1 MSNVQ
6 CPKSGAQ
13 VVDASVASRTSN
25 PERPS
30 ASTIQRGKPDIGHW
44 TLDIGLRVHD
54 LRKSFLSPT
63 GERIEVL
70 RGVALSAVPG
80 EAVAIIGSSGAGKST
95 LLHLLAGLEEPDHG
109 NVIAGE
115 FAIHNASA
123 SALAHFRNRRLGLIF
138 QFHHLLRD
146 LTAEENVSLPLRIN
160 RKGSGESIAAAKV
173 MLEAVGLDSRG
184 SHLIGDLSGGEQQ
197 RVAVCRALVTRPA
210 IVLADEPTGN
220 LDTATGDAIATSLIA
235 YAKETPAIVI
245 IATHNQSVASVCDR
259 SLRLRDG
266 RLYEI

>member
-1 MSNVQ
+1 M
-6 CPKSGAQ
+6 
-13 VVDASVASRTSN
+13 
-25 PERPS
+25 
-30 ASTIQRGKPDIGHW
+30 
-44 TLDIGLRVHD
+44 
-54 LRKSFLSPT
+54 
-63 GERIEVL
+63 
-70 RGVALSAVPG
+70 
-80 EAVAIIGSSGAGKST
+80 GSSGAGKST

-109 NVIAGE
+109 SVMAGE
-115 FAIHNASA
+115 FAIHHASA

-146 LTAEENVSLPLRIN
+146 FTAEENVSLPLRIN
-160 RKGSGESIAAAKV
+160 RKRARESIAAAKI
-173 MLEAVGLDSRG
+173 MLETVGLNTRG

-220 LDTATGDAIATSLIA
+220 LDSATGDAIAASLIA

-245 IATHNQSVASVCDR
+245 VATHNQRLASACDR
-259 SLRLRDG
+259 SLMLRDG

>member
-1 MSNVQ
+1 MSKVQ
-6 CPKSGAQ
+6 SPKSDVEAVNVSAAARALDLQ
-13 VVDASVASRTSN
+13 S
-25 PERPS
+25 PL
-30 ASTIQRGKPDIGHW
+30 ASTTQRGKPDFGLW
-44 TLDIGLRVHD
+44 TLDFGLRAHD
-54 LRKSFLSPT
+54 LRKSFLSPS

-70 RGVALSAVPG
+70 RGVSLSTVPG
-80 EAVAIIGSSGAGKST
+80 ESVAIIGSSGAGKST

-109 NVIAGE
+109 SVMAGD
-115 FAIHNASA
+115 FAIHHASA

-146 LTAEENVSLPLRIN
+146 FTAEENVSLPLRIN
-160 RKGSGESIAAAKV
+160 RKGARDSIAAAKI
-173 MLEAVGLDSRG
+173 MLETVGLNRRG

-220 LDTATGDAIATSLIA
+220 LDSATGDAIAASLIA

-245 IATHNQSVASVCDR
+245 VATHNQRLASACDR
-259 SLRLRDG
+259 GLMLRDG
-266 RLYEI
+266 RLY